1 MGGTRVFAYKFLR
14 LDATVAY
21 LALSVYTASKAG
33 WAREHVSL
41 AVAAVSTLVE
51 VQVCAPDE
59 HVVRS
64 T

>member
-1 MGGTRVFAYKFLR
+1 MGGTRVFAYKLLR

-51 VQVCAPDE
+51 VQVCAPGE
-59 HVVRS
+59 HVVRF